1 MLADF
6 HPAYSIG
13 VRCRLGYAEA
23 RPRATLPTLIDMY
36 GRERCANLACRAA
49 HHFSFPRQ
57 LVVRPSATLP
67 ILIYMHRTGRHSHP
81 EPRGAHATLLTL
93 IHINAGLATFF
104 RSRCAATRQQKHCA
118 KLAFELRD
126 PLQCAITAQCGFGY
140 GESRGQASPSR
151 P

>member
-49 HHFSFPRQ
+49 HPFAFPKR
-57 LVVRPSATLP
+57 LVARPSATLP

-93 IHINAGLATFF
+93 IHIYRSGATHVG
-104 RSRCAATRQQKHCA
+104 RA
-118 KLAFELRD
+118 
-126 PLQCAITAQCGFGY
+126 P
-140 GESRGQASPSR
+140 PSR
-151 P
+151 PSSTCIVEGMCFGAARSPTNPPRHVPG